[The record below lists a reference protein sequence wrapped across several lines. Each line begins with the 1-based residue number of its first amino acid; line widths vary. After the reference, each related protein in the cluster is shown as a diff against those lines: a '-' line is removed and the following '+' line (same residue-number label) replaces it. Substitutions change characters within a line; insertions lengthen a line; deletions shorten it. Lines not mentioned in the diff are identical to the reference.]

1 MKNTQIDFNQIE
13 AVKPDSAIDI
23 NIENESN
30 RDSEYSV
37 KEEEKEERDRSSLP
51 DEKEDSMIKN
61 P

>member
-13 AVKPDSAIDI
+13 AAQPDSAADL